1 MKQDINLFEGAK
13 FGDWYMTSEGY
24 KVRYVGNLGNPDI
37 AIVIVPA
44 TSCEKHVAVNGNL
57 FCGSCLSENQFII
70 GRCEADIDEDIPSYT
85 KWNSMDKE
93 PLMCGI
99 ILYSK
104 RENKIY
110 DGSYIGGGRFAVNNL
125 TVDKSNFDCWIQRE
139 TFFNESG
146 LIRFLDDVKI

>member
-1 MKQDINLFEGAK
+1 
-13 FGDWYMTSEGY
+13 
-24 KVRYVGNLGNPDI
+24 
-37 AIVIVPA
+37 
-44 TSCEKHVAVNGNL
+44 
-57 FCGSCLSENQFII
+57 
-70 GRCEADIDEDIPSYT
+70 
-85 KWNSMDKE
+85 MDKE

-146 LIRFLDDVKI
+146 LIRFLDDVKYKIGKM